1 MSRTSNGWS
10 ASCPA
15 HGDETPSLSI
25 GAGDDGR
32 VLIHCHAGCSAEQV
46 VAAVGMSMADL
57 GPSENTVASRT
68 EEMAQGRKPASRP
81 ANQPITVPIGHLD
94 LLLSPVYD
102 ENRLH
107 HPLHRADLRKS
118 GLTDDTIATQKFTDV
133 PPAMLTVLLRFNPVK
148 VGSAYLI
155 PFADPRGGWMPHIR
169 MKVFPAF
176 KGARGQTVKY
186 LQPPSSGIR
195 LYFPVATLPAVLQS
209 GEPLWVIEGE
219 KKSLAVAQLGLP
231 AIGIC
236 GIEGWH
242 SAGTRALLEDFDHIN
257 LRRTV
262 KIVPDADV
270 RSNPAVAGATNRFAE
285 ALERRGA
292 RAQIVMLP
300 AEVPA

>member
-1 MSRTSNGWS
+1 MTSHELRE
-10 ASCPA
+10 AA
-15 HGDETPSLSI
+15 TA
-25 GAGDDGR
+25 AGVKGQDLITRLAPTERAR
-32 VLIHCHAGCSAEQV
+32 VL
-46 VAAVGMSMADL
+46 
-57 GPSENTVASRT
+57 R
-68 EEMAQGRKPASRP
+68 RP
-81 ANQPITVPIGHLD
+81 EDEPITVSTEHLD
-94 LLLSPVYD
+94 LLLSAVYD
-102 ENRLH
+102 SNRLS
-107 HPLHRADLRKS
+107 HPLHRSDLYKS
-118 GLTDDTIATQKFTDV
+118 GLTDAMIATQKFTDV
-133 PPAMLTVLLRFNPVK
+133 PPAMLTVLLRFNPAK
-148 VGSAYLI
+148 VVSAYLI

-176 KGARGQTVKY
+176 EDSRRQTVKY
-186 LQPPSSGIR
+186 LQPPASSVR
-195 LYFPVATLPAVLQS
+195 LYFPLATLQAALRS
-209 GEPLWVIEGE
+209 DEPLWVIEGE

-231 AIGIC
+231 AFGIC

-242 SAGTRALLEDFDHIN
+242 ATGTRALLHDFDYIN

>member
-1 MSRTSNGWS
+1 MNEPVIPAKLQKMTHTSNNWS
-10 ASCPA
+10 VRGPA
-15 HGDETPSLSI
+15 HHDNR
-25 GAGDDGR
+25 AGDR
-32 VLIHCHAGCSAEQV
+32 
-46 VAAVGMSMADL
+46 
-57 GPSENTVASRT
+57 
-68 EEMAQGRKPASRP
+68 
-81 ANQPITVPIGHLD
+81 ITVSTGHLD
-94 LLLSPVYD
+94 LLLSAVYD
-102 ENRLH
+102 SNRLN
-107 HPLHRADLRKS
+107 HPLHRADLYKS
-118 GLTDDTIATQKFTDV
+118 GLTDTVITTQKFTDV

-148 VGSAYLI
+148 VVSAYLI

-176 KGARGQTVKY
+176 KDARGQTVKY
-186 LQPPSSGIR
+186 LQPPSSGVR

-219 KKSLAVAQLGLP
+219 KKSVAVAQLGLP
-231 AIGIC
+231 AVAIC

-242 SAGTRALLEDFDHIN
+242 AAGTRALLHDFEHIN

-300 AEVPA
+300 GEMPA

>member
-1 MSRTSNGWS
+1 MTSHRLREAAKAAGVHDEDLITRQ
-10 ASCPA
+10 ASI
-15 HGDETPSLSI
+15 E
-25 GAGDDGR
+25 GAR
-32 VLIHCHAGCSAEQV
+32 VL
-46 VAAVGMSMADL
+46 
-57 GPSENTVASRT
+57 R
-68 EEMAQGRKPASRP
+68 RP
-81 ANQPITVPIGHLD
+81 AEERMTASTGHLD
-94 LLLSPVYD
+94 LLLSAVYD
-102 ENRLH
+102 SNRLS
-107 HPLHRADLRKS
+107 HPLHRADLYKS
-118 GLTDDTIATQKFTDV
+118 GLTDAVIATQKFTDV

-148 VGSAYLI
+148 VVSAYLI
-155 PFADPRGGWMPHIR
+155 PFADPRGGWMSHIR
-169 MKVFPAF
+169 MRVFPAF
-176 KGARGQTVKY
+176 KNIHGQTVKY
-186 LQPPSSGIR
+186 LQPPASGVR

-231 AIGIC
+231 AVGIC

-242 SAGTRALLEDFDHIN
+242 AAGTRALLPDFDHIN